1 MICSNCGK
9 EIEGGKFCPFC
20 GTAVTAPEAP
30 ATDTPAEEAKTEVP
44 AEEPA
49 AEAVTAEAPA
59 AEEATTET
67 PVAEEVTEAPAAEE
81 KPAEDTPA
89 EAPAEE
95 AKAEEAPA
103 ADAPVIEE
111 TPASEEPVTE
121 AAPEEPSVLE
131 PVEAISSEVTEV
143 APIENPTV
151 QSPIEAAPE
160 PAPAPAPAEAA
171 PAPAPAEAPAA
182 EPAVEATPVA
192 AAPVAA
198 KPKKS
203 KKPLIIIL
211 SIIGAVIILAGA
223 GVGIFYY
230 LLVQKYNKATDAF
243 DSGDYEQSLKL
254 YTELKSFKDSE
265 YWAECSQVELDY
277 QKVDGLI
284 EQDDL
289 DGAITILKEV
299 VDFYGTDSRSD
310 EATALMTECETV
322 KEAFSDK
329 NAKNYFEAKNKF
341 TSLNTLKEK
350 YAVQVNLCD
359 AHLAETNRAWM
370 TVIANLYGIQTNDL
384 GLAFLNSPKT
394 DDDKFIS
401 TAYTDGTTD
410 YDKITSIVKPA
421 DDEQKALLENAIK
434 GLKYDNALKL
444 VENLKFDEAMAIFSD
459 LGDFLD
465 SKTQYDAAKKKLDD
479 YNKKYED
486 AQALYDNGEFYK
498 AMVAWNAISEW
509 KDSAE
514 KAKTC
519 KQTMPENGSMKKG
532 SGNISMKV
540 NAPSSINALM
550 RVYNS
555 KGEVVAQVFIAA
567 GKNATIKLGAGTYTI
582 KVAYGTEWYGEK
594 DLFGAK
600 GAYLQL
606 KNGTSESFTLK
617 KNYSYTLTLQSGTSG
632 NVGSKTVSG
641 GAEGM

>member
-20 GTAVTAPEAP
+20 GTAVEAPESP
-30 ATDTPAEEAKTEVP
+30 AAETPAEEATPEVP

-49 AEAVTAEAPA
+49 AEEAAETPAEEAPA
-59 AEEATTET
+59 AE
-67 PVAEEVTEAPAAEE
+67 AEIKEEPAAEE
-81 KPAEDTPA
+81 KPAEETPA
-89 EAPAEE
+89 EAPAED
-95 AKAEEAPA
+95 AKAEETPA

-111 TPASEEPVTE
+111 TPASEEPVAE

-151 QSPIEAAPE
+151 QSPIEAAP
-160 PAPAPAPAEAA
+160 APAPAEAA
-171 PAPAPAEAPAA
+171 PAPAPAEPAA
-182 EPAVEATPVA
+182 EAAPVA
-192 AAPVAA
+192 AEPVAA

-299 VDFYGTDSRSD
+299 VDFYGTDSKSD
-310 EATALMTECETV
+310 DALALMKECETV

-341 TSLNTLKEK
+341 TSLSKLKDK

-370 TVIANLYGIQTNDL
+370 TVIANIYGIQTNDL
-384 GLAFLNSPKT
+384 GLAYLKSPKT

-401 TAYTDGTTD
+401 KAYTDGTTE

-421 DDEQKALLENAIK
+421 DDEQKSMLENAIK
-434 GLKYDNALKL
+434 GLKYDNAFKL
-444 VENLKFDEAMAIFSD
+444 MEELKFEEAMAIFTE

-465 SKTQYDAAKKKLDD
+465 AKTQYDVAKGKLDD
-479 YNKKYED
+479 YNKKYEA

-519 KQTMPENGSMKKG
+519 KQTMPDNGSMKKG
-532 SGNISMKV
+532 SGNISMKI
-540 NAPSSINALM
+540 NAPSSINALL

-641 GAEGM
+641 GADGM

>member
-20 GTAVTAPEAP
+20 GTAVEAPESP
-30 ATDTPAEEAKTEVP
+30 AAETPAEEATPEVP

-49 AEAVTAEAPA
+49 AEEAAETPAEEAPA
-59 AEEATTET
+59 AE
-67 PVAEEVTEAPAAEE
+67 AEIKEEPAAEE
-81 KPAEDTPA
+81 KPAEETPA
-89 EAPAEE
+89 EAPAED
-95 AKAEEAPA
+95 AKAEETP

-111 TPASEEPVTE
+111 TPASEEPVAE

-151 QSPIEAAPE
+151 QSPIEAAP
-160 PAPAPAPAEAA
+160 APAPAEAA
-171 PAPAPAEAPAA
+171 PAPAPAEPAA
-182 EPAVEATPVA
+182 EAAPVA

-299 VDFYGTDSRSD
+299 VDFYGTDSKSD
-310 EATALMTECETV
+310 DALALMKECETV

-341 TSLNTLKEK
+341 TSLSKLKDK

-370 TVIANLYGIQTNDL
+370 TVIANIYGIQTNDL
-384 GLAFLNSPKT
+384 GLAYLKSPKT

-401 TAYTDGTTD
+401 KAYTDGTTE

-421 DDEQKALLENAIK
+421 DDEQKSMLENAIK
-434 GLKYDNALKL
+434 GLKYDNAFKL
-444 VENLKFDEAMAIFSD
+444 MEELKFEEAMAIFTE

-465 SKTQYDAAKKKLDD
+465 AKTQYDVAKGKLDD
-479 YNKKYED
+479 YNKKYEA

-519 KQTMPENGSMKKG
+519 KQTMPDNGSMKKG
-532 SGNISMKV
+532 SGNISMKI
-540 NAPSSINALM
+540 NAPSSINALL

-555 KGEVVAQVFIAA
+555 SGSVVAQVFIAA

-641 GAEGM
+641 GADGM

>member
-20 GTAVTAPEAP
+20 GTAVEAPESP
-30 ATDTPAEEAKTEVP
+30 AAETPAEEATPEVP

-49 AEAVTAEAPA
+49 AEEAAETPAEEAPA
-59 AEEATTET
+59 AE
-67 PVAEEVTEAPAAEE
+67 AEIKEEPAAEE
-81 KPAEDTPA
+81 KPAEETPA
-89 EAPAEE
+89 EAPAED
-95 AKAEEAPA
+95 AKAEETPA

-111 TPASEEPVTE
+111 TPASEEPVAE

-151 QSPIEAAPE
+151 QSPIEAAP
-160 PAPAPAPAEAA
+160 APAPAPAEAA
-171 PAPAPAEAPAA
+171 PAPAPAEPAA
-182 EPAVEATPVA
+182 EAAPVA

-299 VDFYGTDSRSD
+299 VDFYGTDSKSD
-310 EATALMTECETV
+310 DALALMKECETV

-341 TSLNTLKEK
+341 TSLSKLKDK

-370 TVIANLYGIQTNDL
+370 TVIANIYGIQTNDL
-384 GLAFLNSPKT
+384 GLAYLKSPKT

-401 TAYTDGTTD
+401 KAYTDGTTE

-421 DDEQKALLENAIK
+421 DDEQKSMLENAIK
-434 GLKYDNALKL
+434 GLKYDNAFKL
-444 VENLKFDEAMAIFSD
+444 MEELKFEEAMAIFTE

-465 SKTQYDAAKKKLDD
+465 AKTQYDVAKGKLDD
-479 YNKKYED
+479 YNKKYEA

-519 KQTMPENGSMKKG
+519 KQTMPDNGSMKKG
-532 SGNISMKV
+532 SGNISMKI
-540 NAPSSINALM
+540 NAPSSINALL

-555 KGEVVAQVFIAA
+555 SGSVVAQVFIAA

-641 GAEGM
+641 GADGM

>member
-20 GTAVTAPEAP
+20 GTAVAAPEAP
-30 ATDTPAEEAKTEVP
+30 ATDTPAEEA
-44 AEEPA
+44 
-49 AEAVTAEAPA
+49 
-59 AEEATTET
+59 
-67 PVAEEVTEAPAAEE
+67 
-81 KPAEDTPA
+81 
-89 EAPAEE
+89 PAEE
-95 AKAEEAPA
+95 AKAEETPA

-111 TPASEEPVTE
+111 TPASEEPVAE

-143 APIENPTV
+143 APIENPAV
-151 QSPIEAAPE
+151 QSPI
-160 PAPAPAPAEAA
+160 EAA

-182 EPAVEATPVA
+182 EPAVEAAPV

-203 KKPLIIIL
+203 KKPLIIVL

-243 DSGDYEQSLKL
+243 ENGDYEQSLEL
-254 YTELKSFKDSE
+254 YTQLKTFKDSE

-310 EATALMTECETV
+310 DALALMKECETV

-394 DDDKFIS
+394 DDDKFIG

-498 AMVAWNAISEW
+498 AMAAWNEISEW

-514 KAKTC
+514 KAKSC

>member
-20 GTAVTAPEAP
+20 GTAVEAPESP
-30 ATDTPAEEAKTEVP
+30 AAETPAEEATPEVP

-49 AEAVTAEAPA
+49 AEEAAETPAEEAPA
-59 AEEATTET
+59 AE
-67 PVAEEVTEAPAAEE
+67 AEIKEEPAAEE
-81 KPAEDTPA
+81 KSAEETPA
-89 EAPAEE
+89 EAPAED
-95 AKAEEAPA
+95 AKAEETPA

-111 TPASEEPVTE
+111 TPASEEPVAE

-151 QSPIEAAPE
+151 QSPIEAAP
-160 PAPAPAPAEAA
+160 APAPAPAEAA
-171 PAPAPAEAPAA
+171 PAAAPAEPAA
-182 EPAVEATPVA
+182 EAAPVA

-299 VDFYGTDSRSD
+299 VDFYGTDSKSD
-310 EATALMTECETV
+310 DALALMKECETV

-341 TSLNTLKEK
+341 TSLSKLKDK

-370 TVIANLYGIQTNDL
+370 TVIANIYGIQTNDL
-384 GLAFLNSPKT
+384 GLAYLKSPKT

-401 TAYTDGTTD
+401 KAYTDGTTE

-421 DDEQKALLENAIK
+421 DDEQKSMLENAIK
-434 GLKYDNALKL
+434 GLKYDNAFKL
-444 VENLKFDEAMAIFSD
+444 MEELKFEEAMAIFTE

-465 SKTQYDAAKKKLDD
+465 AKTQYDVAKGKLDD
-479 YNKKYED
+479 YNKKYEA
-486 AQALYDNGEFYK
+486 AQAPYDNGEFYK

-519 KQTMPENGSMKKG
+519 KQTMPDNGSMKKG
-532 SGNISMKV
+532 SGNISMKI
-540 NAPSSINALM
+540 NAPSSINALL

-555 KGEVVAQVFIAA
+555 SGSVVAQVFIAA

-641 GAEGM
+641 GADGM

>member
-20 GTAVTAPEAP
+20 GTAVEAP
-30 ATDTPAEEAKTEVP
+30 A
-44 AEEPA
+44 
-49 AEAVTAEAPA
+49 AEAPA
-59 AEEATTET
+59 A
-67 PVAEEVTEAPAAEE
+67 EAPAAEE
-81 KPAEDTPA
+81 KPV
-89 EAPAEE
+89 EE
-95 AKAEEAPA
+95 AVAETPAEEAPA
-103 ADAPVIEE
+103 AEEKAAEEAPVIEE
-111 TPASEEPVTE
+111 TPASEEPAAA
-121 AAPEEPSVLE
+121 AAPEEPSILE
-131 PVEAISSEVTEV
+131 PVEAISSEVTETT
-143 APIENPTV
+143 PIENPAETV
-151 QSPIEAAPE
+151 PSPI
-160 PAPAPAPAEAA
+160 EAA
-171 PAPAPAEAPAA
+171 PAPAPAPAPVEGPSVA
-182 EPAVEATPVA
+182 EPAPEAAPVA

-203 KKPLIIIL
+203 KKPLVIVL

-223 GVGIFYY
+223 GVGIFYF

-243 DSGDYEQSLKL
+243 ENGDYEQSLEL
-254 YTELKSFKDSE
+254 YTQLKTFKDSE

-284 EQDDL
+284 EQEDF

-299 VDFYGTDSRSD
+299 VDFYETDPKSD
-310 EATALMTECETV
+310 EALALMTECQTV
-322 KEAFSDK
+322 KDAFADK
-329 NAKNYFEAKNKF
+329 NSKNYFEAKDKF
-341 TSLNTLKEK
+341 KSLTTLKDK

-359 AHLAETNRAWM
+359 AHLAETNKAWS
-370 TVIANLYGIQTNDL
+370 TIIANLYGIQTNDL
-384 GLAFLNSPKT
+384 ELAFIKSPKN

-401 TAYTDGTTD
+401 TVYSEGTTD
-410 YDKITSIVKPA
+410 YDKIKSVVKPA
-421 DDEQKALLENAIK
+421 DDEQKALLEAAIK
-434 GLKYDNALKL
+434 GLKYDNAFQLMEK
-444 VENLKFDEAMAIFSD
+444 LKFEEAMAIFSE

-465 SKTQYDAAKKKLDD
+465 SKTQYDVAKGKLDE
-479 YNKKYED
+479 YNKKYEA
-486 AQALYDNGEFYK
+486 AQALYDNGEYYK

-509 KDSAE
+509 KDSAD
-514 KAKTC
+514 KAKSC
-519 KQTMPENGSMKKG
+519 PQPMPENGSMKKG
-532 SGNISMKV
+532 SGSISLKI

-555 KGEVVAQVFIAA
+555 SNEVVAQVFIAA

-582 KVAYGTEWYGEK
+582 KVAYGSEWFGEK

-641 GAEGM
+641 GADGM

>member
-20 GTAVTAPEAP
+20 GTAVEAP
-30 ATDTPAEEAKTEVP
+30 AAEAPAAEAPAEEKAPEVP
-44 AEEPA
+44 AEEPS
-49 AEAVTAEAPA
+49 AEAVA
-59 AEEATTET
+59 ET
-67 PVAEEVTEAPAAEE
+67 PAVEEAPAAEE
-81 KPAEDTPA
+81 KA
-89 EAPAEE
+89 AEE
-95 AKAEEAPA
+95 
-103 ADAPVIEE
+103 APVIEE
-111 TPASEEPVTE
+111 TPASEEPAAA
-121 AAPEEPSVLE
+121 AAPEEPSILE
-131 PVEAISSEVTEV
+131 PVEAISSEVTET
-143 APIENPTV
+143 APIENPAETV
-151 QSPIEAAPE
+151 PSPI
-160 PAPAPAPAEAA
+160 EAA
-171 PAPAPAEAPAA
+171 PAPAPAPAPVEGPSVA
-182 EPAVEATPVA
+182 EPAPEAAPVA

-203 KKPLIIIL
+203 KKPLVIVL

-223 GVGIFYY
+223 GVGIFYF

-243 DSGDYEQSLKL
+243 ENGDYEQSLEL
-254 YTELKSFKDSE
+254 YTQLKTFKDSE

-284 EQDDL
+284 EQEDF

-299 VDFYGTDSRSD
+299 VDFYETDPKSD
-310 EATALMTECETV
+310 EALALMTECQTV
-322 KEAFSDK
+322 KDAFADK
-329 NAKNYFEAKNKF
+329 SAKNYFEAKDKF
-341 TSLNTLKEK
+341 KSLTTLKDK

-359 AHLAETNRAWM
+359 AHLAETNKAWS
-370 TVIANLYGIQTNDL
+370 TIIANLYGIQTNDL
-384 GLAFLNSPKT
+384 ELAFIKSPKN

-401 TAYTDGTTD
+401 TVYSEGTTD
-410 YDKITSIVKPA
+410 YDKIKSVVKPA
-421 DDEQKALLENAIK
+421 DDEQKALLEAAIK
-434 GLKYDNALKL
+434 GLKYDNAIQLTEK
-444 VENLKFDEAMAIFSD
+444 LKFEEAMAIFTE

-465 SKTQYDAAKKKLDD
+465 SKAQYDAAKAKMDD
-479 YNKKYED
+479 YNKKYEA
-486 AQALYDNGEFYK
+486 AQALYDNGEYYK

-509 KDSAE
+509 KDSAD
-514 KAKTC
+514 KAKSC
-519 KQTMPENGSMKKG
+519 PQPMPENGSMKKG
-532 SGNISMKV
+532 SGSISLKI

-555 KGEVVAQVFIAA
+555 SNEVVAQVFIAA

-582 KVAYGTEWYGEK
+582 KVAYGSEWFGEK

-641 GAEGM
+641 GADGM

>member
-1 MICSNCGK
+1 MICSYCGK
-9 EIEGGKFCPFC
+9 ETDGGKFCPFC
-20 GTAVTAPEAP
+20 GSPVETPVTPSSEAP
-30 ATDTPAEEAKTEVP
+30 AAEAAPEVQ

-49 AEAVTAEAPA
+49 AAAPVTEETTASEAPA
-59 AEEATTET
+59 A
-67 PVAEEVTEAPAAEE
+67 
-81 KPAEDTPA
+81 
-89 EAPAEE
+89 
-95 AKAEEAPA
+95 
-103 ADAPVIEE
+103 
-111 TPASEEPVTE
+111 E
-121 AAPEEPSVLE
+121 AAPEEPSILE

-143 APIENPTV
+143 APIENPAETV
-151 QSPIEAAPE
+151 QSPIEAA

-171 PAPAPAEAPAA
+171 PAPAPADGPAVS
-182 EPAVEATPVA
+182 EPAVEAAPVA

-198 KPKKS
+198 KPKRS

-223 GVGIFYY
+223 GIGIFYY

-243 DSGDYEQSLKL
+243 DNGDYEQSLEL
-254 YTELKSFKDSE
+254 YTQLKNFKDSE

-284 EQDDL
+284 EKEDF

-299 VDFYGTDSRSD
+299 VDFYETDSKGD
-310 EATALMTECETV
+310 EALALMKECETV
-322 KEAFSDK
+322 KEAFADK
-329 NAKNYFEAKNKF
+329 SSKNYFEAKNKF
-341 TSLNTLKEK
+341 TSLTTLKDK
-350 YAVQVNLCD
+350 YQVQVNICD

-384 GLAFLNSPKT
+384 SLAFLKSPKT

-410 YDKITSIVKPA
+410 YDKIKGIVKPA

-434 GLKYDNALKL
+434 GLKYDNAFKL
-444 VENLKFDEAMAIFSD
+444 MENLKFEEAMAIFTE

-465 SKTQYDAAKKKLDD
+465 SKTQYDVAKGKLDE

-486 AQALYDNGEFYK
+486 AQALYDNGEYYK

-519 KQTMPENGSMKKG
+519 KQTMPDNGSMKKG
-532 SGNISMKV
+532 SGSISLKIK
-540 NAPSSINALM
+540 APSSINALL

-555 KGEVVAQVFIAA
+555 GGEVVGQIFIAA
-567 GKNATIKLGAGTYTI
+567 GKDATLKLGAGTYTI
-582 KVAYGTEWYGEK
+582 KVGYGTEWYGEK

>member
-20 GTAVTAPEAP
+20 GTAV
-30 ATDTPAEEAKTEVP
+30 
-44 AEEPA
+44 
-49 AEAVTAEAPA
+49 EAPA
-59 AEEATTET
+59 AEA
-67 PVAEEVTEAPAAEE
+67 PVAEAPAAEE
-81 KPAEDTPA
+81 KPV
-89 EAPAEE
+89 EE
-95 AKAEEAPA
+95 AVAETPAEEAPA
-103 ADAPVIEE
+103 AEEAPVIEE
-111 TPASEEPVTE
+111 TPASEEPAAA
-121 AAPEEPSVLE
+121 AAPEEPSILE
-131 PVEAISSEVTEV
+131 PVEAISSEVTETT
-143 APIENPTV
+143 PIENPAETV
-151 QSPIEAAPE
+151 PSPI
-160 PAPAPAPAEAA
+160 EAA
-171 PAPAPAEAPAA
+171 PAPAPAPAPVEGPSVA
-182 EPAVEATPVA
+182 EPAPEAAPVA

-203 KKPLIIIL
+203 KKPLVIVL

-223 GVGIFYY
+223 GVGIFYF

-243 DSGDYEQSLKL
+243 ENGDYEQSLEL
-254 YTELKSFKDSE
+254 YTQLKTFKDSE

-284 EQDDL
+284 EQEDF

-299 VDFYGTDSRSD
+299 VDFYETDPKSD
-310 EATALMTECETV
+310 EALALMTECQTV
-322 KEAFSDK
+322 KDAFADK
-329 NAKNYFEAKNKF
+329 SAKNYFEAKDKF
-341 TSLNTLKEK
+341 KSLTTLKDK

-359 AHLAETNRAWM
+359 AHLAETNKAWS
-370 TVIANLYGIQTNDL
+370 TIIANLYGIQTNDL
-384 GLAFLNSPKT
+384 ELAFIKAPKN

-401 TAYTDGTTD
+401 TVYSEGTTD
-410 YDKITSIVKPA
+410 YDKIKSVVKPA
-421 DDEQKALLENAIK
+421 DDEQKALLEAAIK
-434 GLKYDNALKL
+434 GLKYDNAFQLMEK
-444 VENLKFDEAMAIFSD
+444 LKFEEAMAIFSE

-465 SKTQYDAAKKKLDD
+465 SKTQYDVAKGKLDE
-479 YNKKYED
+479 YNKKYE
-486 AQALYDNGEFYK
+486 AAKALYDNGEYYK

-509 KDSAE
+509 KDSAD
-514 KAKTC
+514 KAKSC
-519 KQTMPENGSMKKG
+519 PQPMPENGSMKKG
-532 SGNISMKV
+532 SGSISLKI

-555 KGEVVAQVFIAA
+555 SNEVVAQVFIAA

-582 KVAYGTEWYGEK
+582 KVAYGSEWFGEK

-641 GAEGM
+641 GADGM

>member
-20 GTAVTAPEAP
+20 GTAVESPAAPEAE
-30 ATDTPAEEAKTEVP
+30 APAEERAPEVP

-49 AEAVTAEAPA
+49 AEAVTEAPAVEEAPA
-59 AEEATTET
+59 AEE
-67 PVAEEVTEAPAAEE
+67 
-81 KPAEDTPA
+81 TPA
-89 EAPAEE
+89 EE
-95 AKAEEAPA
+95 
-103 ADAPVIEE
+103 APVIEE
-111 TPASEEPVTE
+111 TPASEEPAAE
-121 AAPEEPSVLE
+121 AAPEEPSILE
-131 PVEAISSEVTEV
+131 PVEAISSEVTQT
-143 APIENPTV
+143 APIENPAETV
-151 QSPIEAAPE
+151 PSPIDAA
-160 PAPAPAPAEAA
+160 PAPAPAPAEG
-171 PAPAPAEAPAA
+171 PAPVEPAA
-182 EPAVEATPVA
+182 EAAPVA

-223 GVGIFYY
+223 GVGIFYF

-243 DSGDYEQSLKL
+243 ENGDYEQSLKL
-254 YTELKSFKDSE
+254 YTELKTFKDSE

-277 QKVDGLI
+277 QQVDGLI
-284 EQDDL
+284 EKEDF

-299 VDFYGTDSRSD
+299 VDFYGSDSKSD
-310 EATALMTECETV
+310 EALALMTECQTV
-322 KEAFSDK
+322 KDAFADK
-329 NAKNYFEAKNKF
+329 SSKNYFEAKDKF
-341 TSLNTLKEK
+341 KSLTTLKDK

-359 AHLAETNRAWM
+359 AHLAETNRAW
-370 TVIANLYGIQTNDL
+370 TTIIANLYGIQTNDL
-384 GLAFLNSPKT
+384 DLAFIKSPKT

-401 TAYTDGTTD
+401 SVYSEGTTD
-410 YDKITSIVKPA
+410 YDKIKSVVKPA
-421 DDEQKALLENAIK
+421 DDEQKALLEAAIK
-434 GLKYDNALKL
+434 GLKYDNAFQLM
-444 VENLKFDEAMAIFSD
+444 ENLKFEEAMAIFSE

-465 SKTQYDAAKKKLDD
+465 SKTQYDVAKGKLDE

-486 AQALYDNGEFYK
+486 AQALYDNGEYYK

-514 KAKTC
+514 KAKSC
-519 KQTMPENGSMKKG
+519 KQPMPESGSMKKG
-532 SGNISMKV
+532 SGSISMKI

-555 KGEVVAQVFIAA
+555 SGEVVAQVFIAA

-582 KVAYGTEWYGEK
+582 KVAYGSEWYGEK

>member
-30 ATDTPAEEAKTEVP
+30 ATDTPAEEAKTEGP

-95 AKAEEAPA
+95 AKAEETPS

-111 TPASEEPVTE
+111 TPASEEPVAE

-151 QSPIEAAPE
+151 QSPIEAAP
-160 PAPAPAPAEAA
+160 APAPAPAEAA

-182 EPAVEATPVA
+182 EPAVEAAPVA

-243 DSGDYEQSLKL
+243 DNGDYEQSLQL
-254 YTELKSFKDSE
+254 YNELQTFKFKDSE
-265 YWAECSQVELDY
+265 YWAQCSQVELDY

-284 EQDDL
+284 EQEDF
-289 DGAITILKEV
+289 DGAITILDEV
-299 VDFYGTDSRSD
+299 IEFYEDDSKSD
-310 EATALMTECETV
+310 EALALKTECETV
-322 KEAFSDK
+322 KEAFADK
-329 NAKNYFEAKNKF
+329 SAKNYFEAKNKF
-341 TSLNTLKEK
+341 TALTTLKDK

-359 AHLAETNRAWM
+359 AHLAENNKAWM
-370 TVIANLYGIQTNDL
+370 TIIANLYGIQTKDL
-384 GLAFLNSPKT
+384 DLAFIKAPKT

-401 TAYTDGTTD
+401 EAFDKGTTD
-410 YDKITSIVKPA
+410 YDKINSVVKPA
-421 DDEQKALLENAIK
+421 DDEQKALLETAIK
-434 GLKYDNALKL
+434 GLKYDNAVQL
-444 VENLKFDEAMAIFSD
+444 VEKLDFEKAMAIFTE

-465 SKTQYDAAKKKLDD
+465 SKAQYDSAKSKMEEL
-479 YNKKYED
+479 NKKYD
-486 AQALYDNGEFYK
+486 AAQALYDNGEYYK
-498 AMVAWNAISEW
+498 AMVAWNEISEW
-509 KDSAE
+509 KDSAD
-514 KAKTC
+514 KAKSC
-519 KQTMPENGSMKKG
+519 KQTMPDNGSLKKG
-532 SGNISMKV
+532 SGSISMKI
-540 NAPSSINALM
+540 NAPSSINALL

-555 KGEVVAQVFIAA
+555 SGEVVAQTFIAA
-567 GKNATIKLGAGTYTI
+567 GKNTTIKLGAGTYTI

-606 KNGTSESFTLK
+606 KNGTSETFSLK
-617 KNYSYTLTLQSGTSG
+617 KNYTYTLTLQSGTSG